1 MTRRNVVESILTVL
15 DPYLERVAKDWAAQ
29 PDHDRYP
36 TLPLT
41 PAGNVNA
48 SAIVRALGLDQHDVQ
63 HFHRKEELRNP
74 VNVIASVQGVPGIKS
89 HFQQDEAYAGAR
101 IMIGRNAKEISDLRR
116 NLSEREAVI
125 SSLRA
130 ENARLK
136 ARLDLFERTGVL
148 FRVGRSE

>member
-1 MTRRNVVESILTVL
+1 
-15 DPYLERVAKDWAAQ
+15 
-29 PDHDRYP
+29 
-36 TLPLT
+36 
-41 PAGNVNA
+41 VNA